1 MWLHTQKEMQGSGC
15 SITKMSEDREALNWR
30 HREAGAAEG
39 GKAGNYTFWKPHK
52 DTFMEETTIRGVK
65 LCLQITYDEDDRGQ
79 LIRFNEPEAI
89 GPSGKRSFKGVVG
102 VIAQLD

>member
-1 MWLHTQKEMQGSGC
+1 
-15 SITKMSEDREALNWR
+15 
-30 HREAGAAEG
+30 
-39 GKAGNYTFWKPHK
+39 
-52 DTFMEETTIRGVK
+52 MEETTIRGVK

>member
-1 MWLHTQKEMQGSGC
+1 
-15 SITKMSEDREALNWR
+15 
-30 HREAGAAEG
+30 
-39 GKAGNYTFWKPHK
+39 
-52 DTFMEETTIRGVK
+52 MEETTIRGVK

-89 GPSGKRSFKGVVG
+89 SPSGKRSFKGVVG